1 MPFLTDKMRLT
12 NRVAPWMPPE
22 ETRLG
27 ENISWAPLYTLDLSQ
42 IHEESSSPVS
52 EQIVQEVGSAFSDAG
67 FIYVENHGLD
77 YQDVLRQYSVAQ
89 HLFDRVSDKDKQTYT
104 AKITETG
111 SFCGYKQIGH
121 WKINDVSD
129 RIEQWN
135 FRSSSYGEGEAQK
148 RYPPAI
154 HPFLSE
160 IRSFARFNHNVI
172 VRKILTVL
180 SLVLK
185 VEPDYLWNLSRN
197 YEVDGDDF
205 LRYMLIHRPPKEDD
219 QKTKGVRIQG
229 HTDFGS
235 VSILWSQPI
244 ASLQVLG
251 RDNVWRT
258 VRHKPNALIVNL
270 GDALYFLSG
279 GYLRATIHRVVA
291 PPDDQLHYRRLN
303 VLYFSKFDNDVNLTP
318 IKESPIARKADEF
331 NQLWHEQI
339 HSGQAIPTSQ
349 EWNALRVSR
358 YGQNHAKLGNDGHHH
373 ETIAGH
379 KVTLYND
386 TATKSTRTEIAA

>member
-1 MPFLTDKMRLT
+1 M
-12 NRVAPWMPPE
+12 
-22 ETRLG
+22 
-27 ENISWAPLYTLDLSQ
+27 
-42 IHEESSSPVS
+42 
-52 EQIVQEVGSAFSDAG
+52 
-67 FIYVENHGLD
+67 
-77 YQDVLRQYSVAQ
+77 
-89 HLFDRVSDKDKQTYT
+89 
-104 AKITETG
+104 
-111 SFCGYKQIGH
+111 
-121 WKINDVSD
+121 
-129 RIEQWN
+129 
-135 FRSSSYGEGEAQK
+135 
-148 RYPPAI
+148 
-154 HPFLSE
+154 SE
-160 IRSFARFNHNVI
+160 IRSFAQFNHNVI

-219 QKTKGVRIQG
+219 QKAKGVRIQG

-251 RDNVWRT
+251 RDNIWRT

-303 VLYFSKFDNDVNLTP
+303 VLYFSKFDNDVKLTP